1 MKGESV
7 KVLVPVKRVL
17 DPNIKVR
24 WRADGQG
31 LDLAGQK
38 MCMNPFDEVALEEAI
53 RLKEQGQVA
62 EVVAVSCGEAICQDV
77 LRHALALGAD
87 RAVLVECQQVLEPLA
102 VAKLLRVVAEREAVD
117 LVLCGKQAIDD
128 DAAQVGPM
136 LAAMLGWPQAC
147 FATRLELEAH
157 RLIVECAL
165 DGCTDTLAL
174 TLPALVSAELHL
186 NQPRYASLVNVMK
199 ARRAPIETLLAHD
212 LGLDLAPRI
221 RQTRCAEPPS
231 RAAVRICS
239 SVAELDEALCQIGV
253 LAEGCA

>member
-1 MKGESV
+1 V

-38 MCMNPFDEVALEEAI
+38 MCMNPFDEVALEEAV
-53 RLKEQGQVA
+53 RLKERGLAA
-62 EVVAVSCGEAICQDV
+62 EVVAVTCGEAICQDV

-87 RAVLVECQQVLEPLA
+87 RAVLLESELALEPLA
-102 VAKLLRVVAEREAVD
+102 VAKVLRVVAEREKAD

-147 FATRLELEAH
+147 FATRLELEEN

-199 ARRAPIETLLAHD
+199 ARRAPIETLLVRN
-212 LGLDLAPRI
+212 LGLDLVPRI
-221 RQTRCAEPPS
+221 LQTACAEPPS
-231 RAAVRICS
+231 RAAVRLCA
-239 SVAELDEALCQIGV
+239 SVAELDEALRQKAV
-253 LAEGCA
+253 LGEGCA

>member
-1 MKGESV
+1 M

-38 MCMNPFDEVALEEAI
+38 MCMNPFDEVALEEAV
-53 RLKEQGQVA
+53 RLKERGQA
-62 EVVAVSCGEAICQDV
+62 DEVVVVTCGEAVCQDV

-87 RAVLVECQQVLEPLA
+87 RAVLVESDAALEPLA
-102 VAKLLRVVAEREAVD
+102 VASVLRAVAQREAAD

-147 FATRLELEAH
+147 FATRLECEAD

-165 DGCTDTLAL
+165 DGCTDTLSVS
-174 TLPALVSAELHL
+174 LPALVSAELHL

-199 ARRAPIETLLAHD
+199 ARRAPIETLLARD

-221 RQTRCAEPPS
+221 PQIACAEPPS
-231 RAAVRICS
+231 RDAVRILS
-239 SVAELDEALCQIGV
+239 SVAELDEALRQKGV